1 MSICRIRNHF
11 RWAAVFFLPETL
23 LLVTL
28 GMVSGSGQAASVLT
42 LAEAEQLALAE
53 DPAIIASRARAEAL
67 REQSV
72 AAGQL
77 PDPKLLLG
85 MWNVPVDDFSI
96 SREPTT
102 QLRTGLRQSFP
113 RGNSLEY
120 RQRST
125 EWMGKAEVSRTHA
138 TQLEIQRDV
147 RQTWLELYYQQRA
160 AGIVQE
166 SRDLFQQLVEIT
178 RSHFASGRVSQ
189 QDVLQAQLELSRL
202 DDRATQ
208 INKQADIQRARLSR
222 WLGVRAWAPID
233 DSFPQ
238 LPALPG
244 LEQLRAGLL
253 SHPAIEAASARVAS
267 RQQLVKAA
275 REQYKPGFNVG
286 VEYRKRFGDNPDGSS
301 RTDMMAAMVTLDLPL
316 FTDKRQDKQLS
327 ASQLLADAA
336 IQAREQRL
344 RELRRMLD
352 ADYARWQRLGE
363 QEVLYREKL
372 LREAHANADAAL
384 SSYQN
389 GINEFTTLMRA
400 RLMELEVSL
409 QDIRIRVDRAKAAA
423 GLLFLAAATPDV
435 PNNPGENP

>member
-1 MSICRIRNHF
+1 MFICRTSNICRRF
-11 RWAAVFFLPETL
+11 AAFYILTGTAL
-23 LLVTL
+23 LA
-28 GMVSGSGQAASVLT
+28 SGFAAENSQAASVLT

-53 DPAIIASRARAEAL
+53 DPAIFASRARAEAL

-72 AAGQL
+72 AVGQL

-85 MWNVPVDDFSI
+85 IWNVPVDDFSI

-102 QLRTGLRQSFP
+102 QLRTGIRQSFP

-125 EWMGKAEVSRTHA
+125 EWMSKAQVSVTRT
-138 TQLEIQRDV
+138 TRLEIQRDV
-147 RQTWLELYYQQRA
+147 RQAWLELFYQNRA
-160 AGIVQE
+160 AGIVQQ
-166 SRDLFQQLVEIT
+166 SRDLFRQLVDIT
-178 RSHFASGRVSQ
+178 RSHYASGRVSQ

-202 DDRATQ
+202 DDRATR
-208 INKQADIQRARLSR
+208 ISKQSDIQRARLSR
-222 WLGVRAWAPID
+222 WLGERAWVPVDEA
-233 DSFPQ
+233 FPE

-244 LEQLRAGLL
+244 KDQLRAGLL
-253 SHPAIEAASARVAS
+253 SHPAIEAASARVES
-267 RQQLVKAA
+267 QQQMVKAA

-316 FTDKRQDKQLS
+316 FTEKRQDKQLS
-327 ASQLLADAA
+327 ASQSLADAA

-344 RELRRMLD
+344 RELRRQLD
-352 ADYARWQRLGE
+352 AEYARWERLGE
-363 QEVLYREKL
+363 QEILYRDNL
-372 LREAHANADAAL
+372 LREAHESADAAL

-423 GLLFLAAATPDV
+423 SLLYLAADTFDV
-435 PNNPGENP
+435 RNNTGENP